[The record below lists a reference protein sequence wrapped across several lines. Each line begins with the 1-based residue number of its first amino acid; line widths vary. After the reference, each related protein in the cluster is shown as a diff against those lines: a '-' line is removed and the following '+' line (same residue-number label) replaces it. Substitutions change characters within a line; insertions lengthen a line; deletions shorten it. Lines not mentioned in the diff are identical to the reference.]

1 MKFTSLASK
10 FVKPAPKMSNHDWTY
25 LHGTS
30 MAAGP
35 IYPLDVTEVN
45 AGDSYY
51 INPGIEIQT
60 QPLVRPILNDFN
72 FDLYFFYAPQSLYC
86 RSLHSN
92 TGFGSVGANPLSYG
106 LPYFNLQSQAGLKFD
121 VSGSSSTAASVY
133 RALEYIDSATPQFY
147 HPSALLGRLM
157 LPRDY
162 VDNTQV
168 SGTGVIPTITK
179 YNALPLLLYL
189 DVCRSWFAN
198 RQYATIPYIG
208 YQDDYDPADNN
219 PLASVNLSTLDKFFA
234 NLDDGQNVIQ
244 WNPAS
249 SDTLTNYWKSL
260 SVHAQSQPT
269 SGLFLASQ
277 YPDINN
283 TLLNMSAFS
292 QYGYQSFVS
301 VPSGDEGFAMDTF
314 VQAARFWNF
323 FNIVSLTGTQY
334 DEFSR
339 GVYNVKPDVH
349 LNKPVFL
356 GKRSV
361 PIHFTQIRSTVET
374 QDSPLG
380 SLGGNGFSS
389 FTPSRRDGF
398 RFSFSE
404 RGYLL
409 AVAVIR
415 PENMYY
421 QSLPRFAT
429 KTTLAD
435 AFYPQFNDVGYE
447 DALYSDLRGSVNPLQ
462 LNTSGVIPPASSVG
476 QLKTAIAKRP
486 AWTEFR
492 GKLNRL
498 SGLAADPTGIQPWFI
513 AFGYG
518 YSNMP
523 DSTSASLG
531 DNVLWHYV
539 DPLSY
544 SDIFANSNR
553 QAENFI
559 VKIRMNWIARSEVH
573 KRVLPRLTI

>member
-10 FVKPAPKMSNHDWTY
+10 FVKPAPKMSNHDWSY

-30 MAAGP
+30 MGAGP
-35 IYPLDVTEVN
+35 IYPVDVTEVN

-51 INPGIEIQT
+51 INPAIEIQT
-60 QPLVRPILNDFN
+60 QPLVRPVLNDFN

-92 TGFGSVGANPLSYG
+92 TGFGSYSGNPLEYTF
-106 LPYFNLQSQAGLKFD
+106 PYFRLESQAGTTYKVAD
-121 VSGSSSTAASVY
+121 SGSAADRFVAVTY
-133 RALEYIDSATPQFY
+133 VDNHAPQTY
-147 HPSALLGRLM
+147 HPSALLGRLGFPPNYCDLSNSSA
-157 LPRDY
+157 LPNSF
-162 VDNTQV
+162 VPTQ
-168 SGTGVIPTITK
+168 TH
-179 YNALPLLLYL
+179 YNALPLLLYM
-189 DVCRSWFAN
+189 DICRSWFGN
-198 RQYATIPYIG
+198 RQYSSIPFIG
-208 YQDDYDPADNN
+208 YRQPSASNPNMALAAINYTEFDNFFT
-219 PLASVNLSTLDKFFA
+219 NLT
-234 NLDDGQNVIQ
+234 DGQEVFNYG
-244 WNPAS
+244 AS
-249 SDTLTNYWKSL
+249 AGTPMYNYVQQFKL
-260 SVHAQSQPT
+260 AAQSQPCV
-269 SGLFLASQ
+269 GLFVASQ
-277 YPDINN
+277 MPDINN
-283 TLLNMSAFS
+283 TLLNLSNAAS
-292 QYGYQSFVS
+292 YRDQSFVS

-314 VQAARFWNF
+314 VQAARMWNF

-361 PIHFTQIRSTVET
+361 PIHFNQIRSTVET
-374 QDSPLG
+374 ADMPLG

-389 FTPSRRDGF
+389 FQPSRRDGF

-404 RGYLL
+404 RGYLM
-409 AVAVIR
+409 AIAVIR
-415 PENMYY
+415 PENMYS
-421 QSLPRFAT
+421 QSFPRYFT

-447 DALYSDLRGSVNPLQ
+447 DQFYSDLRGSVNPQQ
-462 LNTSGVIPPASSVG
+462 LLETGNVSNNNSG
-476 QLKTAIAKRP
+476 LKVAIAKRP

-498 SGLAADPTGIQPWFI
+498 SGLAADPTGIKPWFI
-513 AFGYG
+513 SYDYNYG
-518 YSNMP
+518 DAELVGSR
-523 DSTSASLG
+523 SLLG
-531 DNVLWHYV
+531 DFVPWHYV
-539 DPLSY
+539 DPLRY

-559 VKIRMNWIARSEVH
+559 VKIKMNWIARSLVS